1 MGQFLRRAAARR
13 IALPTVDGV
22 PPGRVVDLP
31 GRGRTYV
38 IDVPGPTDTAPTVVL
53 LHALS
58 CTAALSWCAAF
69 DRLSEH
75 YRVVTFDLRWHGR
88 GIRSRRFRFAD
99 CADDAA
105 AVLDAL
111 GVDRAVIVGYSMGG
125 AIAQLTWQRH
135 PNRVAGLVLCSTARN
150 FRGKT
155 RERAFFTML
164 TGVMFP
170 LSRHALRRVEE
181 LAAGLP
187 ELPAGDLEAEAWG
200 RAEFRSTSAWA
211 MPEVLGELG
220 RFNSASWI
228 GEVDV
233 PTAVVVTTKDRA
245 VAAGRQYRLAAAIP
259 GAEVFVARGGH
270 GAIVLDAKNWV
281 PVLADATASVVG
293 RLEPAVQPIGTE

>member
-13 IALPTVDGV
+13 IALPPVDGI
-22 PPGRVVDLP
+22 PAGRIVDLP

-38 IDVPGPTDTAPTVVL
+38 IDIPGPTDTAPTVVL

-69 DRLSEH
+69 DELSKH

-99 CADDAA
+99 CADDVA

-111 GVDRAVIVGYSMGG
+111 DIDRAVIVGYSMGG
-125 AIAQLTWQRH
+125 AIAQLAWQRH
-135 PNRVAGLVLCSTARN
+135 PDRVAGLVLCSTARN

-170 LSRHALRRVEE
+170 LSRLALRRVEE
-181 LAAGLP
+181 LAATLAGHARRP
-187 ELPAGDLEAEAWG
+187 MSKPRCGGAPSSAAPAPG
-200 RAEFRSTSAWA
+200 RCPRCSASSAGSIPRRGSVRSTC
-211 MPEVLGELG
+211 PP
-220 RFNSASWI
+220 RSW
-228 GEVDV
+228 
-233 PTAVVVTTKDRA
+233 
-245 VAAGRQYRLAAAIP
+245 
-259 GAEVFVARGGH
+259 
-270 GAIVLDAKNWV
+270 
-281 PVLADATASVVG
+281 
-293 RLEPAVQPIGTE
+293 